1 METLMTPAEVATV
14 AFPGSLDPE
23 GSFVPVSSI
32 VAAQQKFLK
41 PALNGLYERLE
52 QGAYVE
58 LLEEYVKPALAH
70 YVRYLLLPTISAQVG
85 TTGVVQPRSASFG
98 AASDKAVEAIRRR
111 TRSDA
116 AALMRRLIEH
126 IETLAADYPEYD
138 PAQNVLNRVSTA
150 GGIVL

>member
-1 METLMTPAEVATV
+1 MTPAEVAAA

-23 GSFVPVSSI
+23 GSFVPVGSI

-41 PALNGLYERLE
+41 PALNGLYDRLE
-52 QGAYVE
+52 QGAYSE

-70 YVRYLLLPTISAQVG
+70 YVRYLLLPTIAAQVG
-85 TTGVVQPRSASFG
+85 TTGVVQPRSSSFG

-116 AALMRRLIEH
+116 TALMQRLIEH

-138 PAQNVLNRVSTA
+138 PAKNVLNRVSTA
-150 GGIVL
+150 SGIVL

>member
-1 METLMTPAEVATV
+1 METLISPVEVVAA

-41 PALNGLYERLE
+41 PAINGLYERLE
-52 QGAYVE
+52 QGAYGE

-85 TTGVVQPRSASFG
+85 TTGVVQPRSVSFG
-98 AASDKAVEAIRRR
+98 AASDRAVDAVRRR

-116 AALMRRLIEH
+116 AALMQRLVEH
-126 IETLAADYPEYD
+126 IEALPADYPEYD

-150 GGIVL
+150 AGIVL